1 MRARDRSASPRLKD
15 AAAEADHRIVPVART
30 VVPTVNEP
38 SALRRLK
45 HNQRVEIH
53 IDSDDHVVACRV
65 AAVQGSVATLRRIT
79 DVPAEVL
86 DKFTPGALGYLLFEH
101 HGAKTALKG
110 IATGGQDEQA
120 SLAFVVIDGVQ
131 LPERRAAERVRLA
144 ALARISADGD
154 SGEGDGAEGNRG
166 DGDSGERVEATAAN
180 VSIGGVLI
188 ERPAGL
194 GDGPDF
200 RLELSLDQ
208 DPEPIRCRATVVRA
222 TPTHVALRFVDI
234 ADTDRIRL
242 AGLIQERTPS
252 VA

>member
-1 MRARDRSASPRLKD
+1 MRARNRSASPRLKD
-15 AAAEADHRIVPVART
+15 AAAEADHRIVRDART

-38 SALRRLK
+38 SALRRLT

-53 IDSDDHVVACRV
+53 IDNDDHVVACRV
-65 AAVQGSVATLRRIT
+65 AAVHGSVATLRRIT
-79 DVPAEVL
+79 DLPAEVL

-110 IATGGQDEQA
+110 IATTGQDEQA

-131 LPERRAAERVRLA
+131 LPERRAAERVRLG

-154 SGEGDGAEGNRG
+154 SGESDGGEGNSG
-166 DGDSGERVEATAAN
+166 EGDSGERVEATAAN

-242 AGLIQERTPS
+242 AGLIQERTLS
-252 VA
+252 AA

>member
-1 MRARDRSASPRLKD
+1 MRARNRSASPRLKD
-15 AAAEADHRIVPVART
+15 AAAEADHRIVRDART

-38 SALRRLK
+38 SALRRLT

-53 IDSDDHVVACRV
+53 IDNDDHVVACRV
-65 AAVQGSVATLRRIT
+65 AAVHGSVATLRRIT
-79 DVPAEVL
+79 DLPAEVL

-110 IATGGQDEQA
+110 IATTGQDEQA

-131 LPERRAAERVRLA
+131 LPERRAAERVRLG
-144 ALARISADGD
+144 ALARISAD
-154 SGEGDGAEGNRG
+154 
-166 DGDSGERVEATAAN
+166 
-180 VSIGGVLI
+180 
-188 ERPAGL
+188 

-242 AGLIQERTPS
+242 AGLIQERTLS
-252 VA
+252 AA

>member
-1 MRARDRSASPRLKD
+1 MRARNRSASPRLKD
-15 AAAEADHRIVPVART
+15 AAAEADHRIVRDART

-38 SALRRLK
+38 SALRRLT

-53 IDSDDHVVACRV
+53 IDNDDHVVACRV
-65 AAVQGSVATLRRIT
+65 AAVHGSVATLRRIT
-79 DVPAEVL
+79 DLPAEVL

-110 IATGGQDEQA
+110 IATTGQDEQA

-131 LPERRAAERVRLA
+131 LPERRAAERVRLG

-154 SGEGDGAEGNRG
+154 SGEGDGGEGNSSE
-166 DGDSGERVEATAAN
+166 GDSGERVEATAAN

-242 AGLIQERTPS
+242 AGLIQERTLS
-252 VA
+252 AA